1 MTSLPLIGSRTRIRF
16 PSHGSKKS
24 LTFSRVLDD
33 RIAGHYL
40 PGWKYNGG
48 GGNSRRFFFQF
59 FCYAITLHMIFLFLF
74 LTELRATRI
83 SCPCPHLFTT
93 SCLHSPPI
101 PINCACAIIRK
112 YIVVLK
118 NSTNA
123 QQKPEAKS
131 TIAFCTVVQRI
142 KEKFG
147 ISRVL

>member
-1 MTSLPLIGSRTRIRF
+1 MITIKSCKQIWFSSNYKTYYLFLIQLSIGLQVITCLVENIMGEGATPEDCF
-16 PSHGSKKS
+16 
-24 LTFSRVLDD
+24 FS
-33 RIAGHYL
+33 I
-40 PGWKYNGG
+40 
-48 GGNSRRFFFQF
+48 
-59 FCYAITLHMIFLFLF
+59 FCYAITLHMILLFLF
-74 LTELRATRI
+74 LTELRAMRI
-83 SCPCPHLFTT
+83 SCPCPQLFTT

>member
-1 MTSLPLIGSRTRIRF
+1 MIIIKSCTQIWFSSNYKTYYLFLIQLRIGLQVITCLVENIMGR
-16 PSHGSKKS
+16 GQLQK
-24 LTFSRVLDD
+24 
-33 RIAGHYL
+33 I
-40 PGWKYNGG
+40 
-48 GGNSRRFFFQF
+48 FFFSI
-59 FCYAITLHMIFLFLF
+59 FCYAITLHMLFLFLF

-101 PINCACAIIRK
+101 PINCACAIIRT

-147 ISRVL
+147 INRVL

>member
-1 MTSLPLIGSRTRIRF
+1 MIIIKSCTQIWFSSNYKTYYLFLIQLRIGLQVITCLVENIMGRGQLQNIF
-16 PSHGSKKS
+16 
-24 LTFSRVLDD
+24 FS
-33 RIAGHYL
+33 I
-40 PGWKYNGG
+40 
-48 GGNSRRFFFQF
+48 
-59 FCYAITLHMIFLFLF
+59 FCYAITLHMLFLFLF

-93 SCLHSPPI
+93 SCLHSPSI